1 MNKMNVNTKKLVFSA
16 VAIALALV
24 TSYLKVF
31 SMPMG
36 GSITLFSMFFIC
48 LIGYWY
54 GPAVGIM
61 TGVAFGL
68 LQFVIEPYMVS
79 IPQVLCDYPLAF
91 GALGLS
97 GFFSQKKHGLQI
109 GQLVGVLGRF
119 FFSVLSGVIFFAA
132 YAPEGMNPIVYSVM
146 YNGSYL
152 GAEALLTVVLL
163 SVPAVTK
170 GLSSVKVMAN
180 QGA

>member
-1 MNKMNVNTKKLVFSA
+1 M
-16 VAIALALV
+16 
-24 TSYLKVF
+24 
-31 SMPMG
+31 
-36 GSITLFSMFFIC
+36 
-48 LIGYWY
+48 
-54 GPAVGIM
+54 
-61 TGVAFGL
+61 
-68 LQFVIEPYMVS
+68 
-79 IPQVLCDYPLAF
+79 
-91 GALGLS
+91 
-97 GFFSQKKHGLQI
+97 
-109 GQLVGVLGRF
+109 GVLGRF